1 MTKGYIGALGSG
13 KTLNMVKDL
22 MAQMERGR
30 KVISNTPI
38 IFYKNKRKYES
49 ITIFDSKQFER
60 AVINAWNATIA
71 IDEASVFFPSNY
83 WNKIKPEFIYKF
95 AQSRKMRCDLYYTS
109 QGWGHTIKR
118 LRDLTNW
125 VVACHKRRFF
135 LPLDIGIKKGKKI
148 WYPYIRRPYVF
159 YGKLY
164 SPEFFMH
171 RILDRKKRDYFV
183 IDKWAVYPS
192 EAKRIFRAYNTY
204 FRIKGS
210 ALANIKDIEENYNE
224 KEFAGNNME
233 LIKEDATM
241 PQNESFEDERYVS
254 PD

>member
-22 MAQMERGR
+22 MEQMKRGR
-30 KVISNTPI
+30 TVISNTPI
-38 IFYKNKRKYES
+38 RFFHNKRWYES
-49 ITIFDSKQFER
+49 ITIGDSKNFER

-125 VVACHKRRFF
+125 VVSCYKRKFF
-135 LPLDIGIKKGKKI
+135 LPLEVGLHYGKKFI
-148 WYPYIRRPYVF
+148 PHIRRPYVF
-159 YGKLY
+159 YAKLY
-164 SPEFFMH
+164 SPEFFLH
-171 RILDRKKRDYFV
+171 RILDSKKRDYFV

-192 EAKRIFRAYNTY
+192 EARRIFKAYNTY

-210 ALANIKDIEENYNE
+210 ALANIKNIEENFNVRE
-224 KEFAGNNME
+224 LGESNKNLITQDTTIAQDEFS
-233 LIKEDATM
+233 DAE
-241 PQNESFEDERYVS
+241 QYVS
-254 PD
+254 KDY